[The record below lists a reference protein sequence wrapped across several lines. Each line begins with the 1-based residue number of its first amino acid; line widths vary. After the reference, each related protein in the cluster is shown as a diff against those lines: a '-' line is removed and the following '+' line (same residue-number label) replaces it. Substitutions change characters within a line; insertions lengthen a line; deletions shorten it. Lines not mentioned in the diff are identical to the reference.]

1 MMKFEYKNFST
12 ITYGRSS
19 FVIYDENA
27 NIVYS
32 SKYKENISEEEI
44 KEIIDSIIWSRDHEK
59 K

>member
-1 MMKFEYKNFST
+1 MKFEYKNFSI

-19 FVIYDENA
+19 FVIYDEKA

-32 SKYKENISEEEI
+32 SKYKENISKEEI